1 MPRISDIIEKFI
13 NDLIEE
19 AEGTIEIGRNELA
32 DYFNCAPS
40 QINYV
45 LTTRFTTERGYY
57 IESRRGGG
65 GCIRISKLNID
76 KQRYLNDIFT
86 QKIGSSLNKEKAY
99 SFIDFMCKEKL
110 ITEREG
116 KIIKAALDDSN
127 LAAVPKDLRDEI
139 RASLLKA
146 MLVSAL
152 V

>member
-1 MPRISDIIEKFI
+1 MARISDIIEKFI

>member
-1 MPRISDIIEKFI
+1 MARISDIIEKFI

-86 QKIGSSLNKEKAY
+86 QKIGSSINKEKAY

>member
-86 QKIGSSLNKEKAY
+86 QKIGSSINKEKAY

>member
-86 QKIGSSLNKEKAY
+86 QKIGSSINKEKAY

-127 LAAVPKDLRDEI
+127 LAAVPKDLRDEV

>member
-1 MPRISDIIEKFI
+1 
-13 NDLIEE
+13 
-19 AEGTIEIGRNELA
+19 
-32 DYFNCAPS
+32 
-40 QINYV
+40 
-45 LTTRFTTERGYY
+45 
-57 IESRRGGG
+57 
-65 GCIRISKLNID
+65 
-76 KQRYLNDIFT
+76 
-86 QKIGSSLNKEKAY
+86 
-99 SFIDFMCKEKL
+99 MCKEKL

>member
-1 MPRISDIIEKFI
+1 MARISDIIEKFI

-86 QKIGSSLNKEKAY
+86 QKIGSSINKEKAY
-99 SFIDFMCKEKL
+99 SFIDFMCKEKF
-110 ITEREG
+110 ITDREG
-116 KIIKAALDDSN
+116 KMIKAALDDNN
-127 LAAVPKDLRDEI
+127 LAVVPKDLRDEV